1 MEATVVGI
9 EYDPNR
15 SANIALVKYEDGTLN
30 LNTCGVYETQPFV
43 NLGMKVDNT
52 TQRIN
57 DMTVFSSDFF
67 HPYDYMSGKTVITDN
82 TFSIHHFNG
91 GWLDEKTRSIRIMS
105 SQKYNH
111 VIERMEKTNE

>member
-1 MEATVVGI
+1 MGGCSGAVKHHPMI
-9 EYDPNR
+9 KKMLDYR
-15 SANIALVKYEDGTLN
+15 ANIQFKYEDGTLN

-67 HPYDYMSGKTVITDN
+67 
-82 TFSIHHFNG
+82 IHM
-91 GWLDEKTRSIRIMS
+91 II
-105 SQKYNH
+105 
-111 VIERMEKTNE
+111 

>member
-1 MEATVVGI
+1 
-9 EYDPNR
+9 
-15 SANIALVKYEDGTLN
+15 
-30 LNTCGVYETQPFV
+30 
-43 NLGMKVDNT
+43 
-52 TQRIN
+52 
-57 DMTVFSSDFF
+57 MTVFSSDFF